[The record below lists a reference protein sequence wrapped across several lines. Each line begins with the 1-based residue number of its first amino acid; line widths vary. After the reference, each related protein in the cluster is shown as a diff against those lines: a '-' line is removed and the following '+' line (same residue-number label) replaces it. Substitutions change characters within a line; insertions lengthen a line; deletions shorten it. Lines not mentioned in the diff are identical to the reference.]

1 MVSSR
6 AIVADTDKTLSP
18 LKRNYM
24 YKVKESFR
32 NYMYKAKESFLTY
45 EAELVLYLA
54 MLENSALPMG

>member
-1 MVSSR
+1 
-6 AIVADTDKTLSP
+6 
-18 LKRNYM
+18 M